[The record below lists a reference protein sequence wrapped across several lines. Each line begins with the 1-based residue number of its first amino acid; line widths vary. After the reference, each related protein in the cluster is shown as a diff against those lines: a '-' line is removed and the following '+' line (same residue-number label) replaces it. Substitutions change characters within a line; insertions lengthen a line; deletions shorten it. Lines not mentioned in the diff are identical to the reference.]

1 MPAAR
6 PTEAAI
12 ARAIRAAQR
21 TGAGAVEIDRH
32 VIRIL
37 VAPGSAPVPSP
48 ANTDDEVAA
57 WDAAFGAG
65 GAR

>member
-12 ARAIRAAQR
+12 ARAVRAAQR
-21 TGAGAVEIDRH
+21 TGAHAVEIERG

-37 VAPGSAPVPSP
+37 VAPGDAPLRSP
-48 ANTDDEVAA
+48 DQGDEVAA
-57 WDAAFGAG
+57 WDRAFGAG
-65 GAR
+65 GR

>member
-21 TGAGAVEIDRH
+21 AGAGAVEIDRG

-37 VAPGSAPVPSP
+37 VAPGAHPLPSP
-48 ANTDDEVAA
+48 PDSDGEAA
-57 WDAAFGAG
+57 WDAAFGI
-65 GAR
+65 GAAS